1 MNDSINFLK
10 KNKAFFVDKGLE
22 ANNIVLLKGKD
33 EIVTD
38 SSTLANFFN
47 NYFINITN
55 ILKLKEPATKI

>member
-33 EIVTD
+33 ELVTD
-38 SSTLANFFN
+38 SSTFANFFN

-55 ILKLKEPATKI
+55 ILKLKELATKL